1 MKWNI
6 KLAKVSSINCMVAL
20 LATVALLSACKPK
33 EIVTTDDNKQ
43 KTVEINKLE
52 ELKKT
57 LNAVLADADNLTADE
72 LEQKITALKA
82 MNYEDEGVLELIQK
96 LELKLDNKK
105 KKIAI
110 EEEQKK
116 KTAEHEASFEVRFP
130 KNLDELSVAATLVA
144 SDKLIAETLTYFSS
158 PDALVLIIVSKEDG
172 YVDYDEPTTIKK
184 YLEYIKDQKVSK
196 NKVDKVVLDDNGKI
210 KELELIKK

>member
-6 KLAKVSSINCMVAL
+6 RLGRVGSINYVVAL
-20 LATVALLSACKPK
+20 LVTIVFLNACKPK
-33 EIVTTDDNKQ
+33 EIVTTDDNNQ
-43 KTVEINKLE
+43 KTEEVNKLN

-57 LNAVLADADNLTADE
+57 LNTVLVNADDLTVDE
-72 LEQKITALKA
+72 LQQKIAALKA
-82 MNYEDEGVLELIQK
+82 MNYEDTDVLELIQK
-96 LELKLDNKK
+96 MEAKLDDKK
-105 KKIAI
+105 KQIAI
-110 EEEQKK
+110 MEEQKK
-116 KTAEHEASFEVRFP
+116 KAADHEASFEVRFP
-130 KNLDELSVAATLVA
+130 KNLNDLAVTTTLIE

-184 YLEYIKDQKVSK
+184 YLEYVKDQKESK